1 MDDMQGLYEVAA
13 RTLHPLEDLFL
24 ATALASLRLFA
35 AFNVLPP
42 MGDQFVQ
49 GYVRA
54 GLVVIIGGFVAFG
67 LPADVASNLTAA
79 QWAGFA
85 LKESMIGLLMGFAA
99 STVFWV
105 AECVGAMIDTQAGY
119 NSVQLTN
126 PMSGQQSTPVSN
138 LLVQLVIA
146 VFFALGG
153 MLVFIGAIFDS
164 FHVWPLFA
172 PMPDLA
178 KVPDLF
184 IVQQTDSLMTST
196 IKFAAPMMLV
206 LVLIDLGFGLI
217 TRAADKLEPTNLSQP
232 VKGAVTMLMLA
243 LLIGVLVSQVR
254 HLLLPTGLLQQL
266 QGSLQAR

>member
-1 MDDMQGLYEVAA
+1 MDDMQGLYDFAA
-13 RTLHPLEDLFL
+13 RSLQPLEDLFL

-42 MGDQFVQ
+42 MGSQFIQ

-54 GLVVIIGGFVAFG
+54 GVVVIIGGFVAFG
-67 LPADVASNLTAA
+67 LPSDMASHLTAG
-79 QWAGFA
+79 QWAGYA
-85 LKESMIGLLMGFAA
+85 LKETMIGLLMGFAA

-105 AECVGAMIDTQAGY
+105 AESVGALIDTQAGY

-126 PMSGQQSTPVSN
+126 PMSGEQSTPVSN
-138 LLVQLVIA
+138 LLVQLVIT

-153 MLVFIGAIFDS
+153 MLVFIGAIFES
-164 FHVWPLFA
+164 FHVWPLFSQ
-172 PMPDLA
+172 MPEISRI
-178 KVPDLF
+178 PEHF

-196 IKFAAPMMLV
+196 VKFAAPMLLV
-206 LVLIDLGFGLI
+206 LVLIDLGVGLI

-232 VKGAVTMLMLA
+232 IKGAVTLLMLA
-243 LLIGVLVSQVR
+243 LLISVLVSQVR

-266 QGSLQAR
+266 QGSLQMR